1 MKRTLLLTA
10 AALAGLS
17 VVTTTAPAQ
26 EPDEE
31 AMMAAYMKA
40 ATPGA
45 EHEKLAARAGTYT
58 TTTRSWLAPGAPPEE
73 TTGSAERSAILG
85 GRYVVEKYNST
96 MMGMPFEGMGITG
109 YDNVEQKYVTIW
121 VDNMSTGIFRMLG
134 EADDNGNLV
143 FTGEYKDPVS
153 GETKTMRSVSSPA
166 AGGEKFEMY
175 EVAADGSE
183 FKVFEIVYTKAT
195 S

>member
-1 MKRTLLLTA
+1 MKRALLLAT

-26 EPDEE
+26 EPDQE

-45 EHEKLAARAGTYT
+45 EHEKLVATAGAYT
-58 TTTRSWLAPGAPPEE
+58 TATRWWPAPGAPPEDA
-73 TTGSAERSAILG
+73 TGSAERSTILG
-85 GRYVVEKYNST
+85 GRYVVEKYSGT

>member
-1 MKRTLLLTA
+1 MKHALLLTT

-17 VVTTTAPAQ
+17 AVTTTAPAQ
-26 EPDEE
+26 EPDQE
-31 AMMAAYMKA
+31 AIMAAYMKA
-40 ATPGA
+40 ATPGE
-45 EHEKLAARAGTYT
+45 EHQELAATAGTYT
-58 TTTRSWLAPGAPPEE
+58 TVSRWWQAPGAPPEE
-73 TTGSAERSAILG
+73 STGSAERTAILG
-85 GRYVVEKYNST
+85 GRYVVEKMTGT

-134 EADDNGNLV
+134 EADDSGNLV
-143 FTGEYKDPVS
+143 FRGEYTDPVT
-153 GETKTMRSVSSPA
+153 GETKTMRSVSSA
-166 AGGEKFEMY
+166 AANGETFEMY